1 MSFPMLTQ
9 NPAYHTF
16 AEQGALFGIPYFWN
30 VVSNAP
36 FLGVA
41 MAGAGMLRRESGLD
55 RWERR
60 SYAALLAGC
69 ALVTFGSAY
78 FHLAP
83 SDGRLFWDR
92 LPMTVIF
99 MSLLAAVL
107 GDRVHPW
114 ADRYGLAPLLVLGV
128 VSVVY
133 WRATGDLSL
142 YALVQGGSIG
152 LIAAMTVLQ
161 PSRYTGANRTVW
173 AMMGLY
179 GLAKVLEYFDGAIG
193 LWIPMGGHPLKHLAA
208 AAALAVYVRWVRRRR
223 GVSEESYSMV
233 MVMRRLRGSDSGLNL

>member
-1 MSFPMLTQ
+1 MLTQ
-9 NPAYHTF
+9 DPSYYAF
-16 AEQGALFGIPYFWN
+16 AELGALFGIPYFAN
-30 VVSNAP
+30 VVSNLP
-36 FLGVA
+36 FLLVALAGV
-41 MAGAGMLRRESGLD
+41 GGLRREGALD

-60 SYAALLAGC
+60 SYATFLAGT

-83 SDGRLFWDR
+83 SDARLFWDR

-99 MSLLAAVL
+99 MALLAAVL

-114 ADRYGLAPLLVLGV
+114 ADRFSLGPLLVLGV

-152 LIAAMTVLQ
+152 LIAALTVLR
-161 PSRYTGANRTVW
+161 PSRYAGANRTVW
-173 AMMGLY
+173 AMIGLY
-179 GLAKVLEYFDGAIG
+179 GVAKLLEYLDGAIG
-193 LWIPMGGHPLKHLAA
+193 LWIPFGGHPLKHLAA
-208 AAALAVYVRWVRRRR
+208 AAALGVYVRWAVRRR
-223 GVSEESYSMV
+223 
-233 MVMRRLRGSDSGLNL
+233 LRASD